1 MTVFTHNPRQRILGP
16 TDRIG
21 DGMDAVRP
29 GPSWPSRGITPSL
42 EGGGGAT
49 LGAATVCGFTLIEMV
64 VVIVLLGIVG
74 SIVAVFIVRPVEGYR
89 DLARRA
95 ALVEAAESALRR
107 MQRDIRTALPNS
119 VRVTNT
125 ASGFALELVP
135 VLDAGR
141 YNESGGTNDEQL
153 DVTPGGGGDDQ
164 FDIQHCFRN
173 PATKTTPGIRLV
185 INNQGTGLYNVYNDA
200 GSSVGTESI
209 ITPATGMTISIT
221 SATCPASGF
230 DHITMT
236 PGHDFRN
243 TQSPNRRVYVVTTAL
258 SYLCDTTAG
267 TLTRYYGYSITATQP
282 TVSASFTALNA
293 SSALVAD
300 HVTACSVTTTT
311 SDVRNR
317 AIATLTLT
325 LAEEDE
331 QIRLVQQAQ
340 MDNTR

>member
-1 MTVFTHNPRQRILGP
+1 MPGAVAEARAAGRSGSPARFARSSCHSMGP
-16 TDRIG
+16 AR
-21 DGMDAVRP
+21 
-29 GPSWPSRGITPSL
+29 
-42 EGGGGAT
+42 
-49 LGAATVCGFTLIEMV
+49 GFTLIEAV
-64 VVIVLLGIVG
+64 VVIVLLGIVSG
-74 SIVAVFIVRPVEGYR
+74 IVAVFLVRPVEGYR

-125 ASGFALELVP
+125 ASGYALELVP

-141 YNESGGTNDEQL
+141 YNESGGTGDEQL
-153 DVTPGGGGDDQ
+153 DVTPGGGGGDDQ
-164 FDIQHCFRN
+164 FDIQHCFQN
-173 PATKTTPGIRLV
+173 SATKTTAGIRLV

-200 GSSVGTESI
+200 SLSVGAESI

-221 SATCPASGF
+221 SATCPASGN

-243 TQSPNRRVYVVTTAL
+243 TQSPNRRVFVVTTAL
-258 SYLCDTTAG
+258 SYLCDTSAG
-267 TLTRYYGYSITATQP
+267 TLTRYYNYAIPATQP
-282 TVSASFTALNA
+282 TAAATFTALNA

-300 HVTACSVTTTT
+300 RITACSVTTTT

-317 AIATLTLT
+317 ALATLALT
-325 LAEEDE
+325 LAEEGE
-331 QIRLVQQAQ
+331 PIRLVLQAQ

>member
-1 MTVFTHNPRQRILGP
+1 MSMPYRPSSPAPAVTV
-16 TDRIG
+16 
-21 DGMDAVRP
+21 
-29 GPSWPSRGITPSL
+29 S
-42 EGGGGAT
+42 
-49 LGAATVCGFTLIEMV
+49 GFTLVEAVIT
-64 VVIVLLGIVG
+64 IVLLGILG
-74 SIVAVFIVRPVEGYR
+74 SIVAAFIVRPVEGYR
-89 DLARRA
+89 DLTRRA

-141 YNESGGTNDEQL
+141 YNESGGTANEQL
-153 DVTPGGGGDDQ
+153 DVTPGGAPPADPQ

-173 PATKTTPGIRLV
+173 PATKTTAGIRLV
-185 INNQGTGLYNVYNDA
+185 LNNQGTGVYNVYTDA
-200 GSSVGTESI
+200 GSGVGTESI

-236 PGHDFRN
+236 PGHNFRN
-243 TQSPNRRVYVVTTAL
+243 TQSPNRRVFVVTTAL

-267 TLTRYYGYSITATQP
+267 TLTRYYNYAITATQP
-282 TVSASFTALNA
+282 TTSAAFAALNA
-293 SSALVAD
+293 SSAPVAD
-300 HVTACSVTTTT
+300 RITACSVTTTT

-317 AIATLTLT
+317 ALATLTLT
-325 LAEEDE
+325 LAEEGE
-331 QIRLVQQAQ
+331 QVRLVQQAQ